1 MEQKIIEIVADQFDK
16 EFEEL
21 SLTTDFRKDLDADS
35 LDVVQIIMEI
45 ETEFEVEVE
54 ETQVE
59 KLTDIKSVVE
69 YIKTLK

>member
-21 SLTTDFRKDLDADS
+21 SLATDFRKDLDADS